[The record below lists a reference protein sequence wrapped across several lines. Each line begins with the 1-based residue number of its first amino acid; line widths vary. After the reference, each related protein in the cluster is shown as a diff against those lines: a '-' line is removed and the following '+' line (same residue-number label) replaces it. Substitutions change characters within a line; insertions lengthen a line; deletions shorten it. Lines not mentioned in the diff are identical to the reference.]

1 MPNTALPNKLL
12 DLSGFQRKYLPIVLQ
27 SVASQFEKLDVDES
41 IYETDL
47 IDWNYLL
54 LCASVLVTSNASE
67 CLDVAYRIAQY
78 CLVTDQTDDEQKAAA
93 AIVLDSLTNNPSIQ
107 LAIQRGYL
115 PEDYSKSLP
124 LPLQLERIK
133 RGIQYSILGRDNYSV
148 IPINR
153 FQADVY
159 ESAKE
164 LDWMSISAPTSSGK
178 SFILLKILSDYY
190 REEKGKIAVYIVP
203 TRSLI
208 QQVEADISQTFSEQG
223 ISDVFITSVPIFPKE
238 EKHPS
243 LVYVLTQ
250 ERLQWLLNDEPDLI
264 LQLVIVDE
272 AQKIGE
278 GARGVLLQQ
287 VIEEVSRRSIFTK
300 VIFSSPMTSNPEILL
315 EQAPKEIDKRAII
328 SEHVAV
334 NQNLIW
340 VSQVPKKPMIWSM
353 DLCLGETTY
362 QLGRFT
368 LPYRPTTISKRLPF
382 ISYSL
387 AENAGGNL
395 VYVNGPA
402 DAEKTAMQL
411 YELQGEAAEKN
422 DKEVL
427 NLIQLIKS
435 VINPNYALVK
445 TLKRGVGFHYGNM
458 PLLVK
463 NELEKLFS
471 IGKIKFLVCTSTLI
485 EGMNLP
491 AKSIFVRG
499 PQKGKGKP
507 MGEIDFWNLAGR
519 AGRQGKEFQGNV
531 ICIDPMRED
540 AWKVPPPRIKN
551 RFPIQPTINAIVLRN
566 SDALFQFIESNTPR
580 NLAAKRPELE
590 HTFVYFIGEYLRKGS
605 LHEHR
610 TLKKSDTALVTRLE
624 SLVEKVLGEIDIPN
638 EIILHNP
645 GISPIAIQDLLNYF
659 RNYESDVEDLI
670 PILPE
675 SDDALVNYIKLVDR
689 ISKYLSG
696 DSEKLNYPHALLVL
710 YWIKGD
716 SLSFIINKNWRYWKD
731 KGKNLAQVIRDTM
744 RDIEE
749 YARFKFVKYSSC
761 YIDVLKFYLMSIDR
775 MDLVEKIPN
784 INIWLEFGASQLTQV
799 SLMSLGLSRTS
810 AIAVSELIVAD
821 GLTVKECIQW
831 LFALNL
837 AGTDLSPIIIEEIKQ
852 VLNRQK
858 SLLKK

>member
-1 MPNTALPNKLL
+1 MPNTELPKKLL
-12 DLSGFQRKYLPIVLQ
+12 NLSGFQRKYLPAVLQ
-27 SVASQFEKLDVDES
+27 SVARQFEGLEVDES
-41 IYETDL
+41 IYEGEP
-47 IDWNYLL
+47 IDWNYLI
-54 LCASVLVTSNASE
+54 LCASVLAGSDTSE

-78 CLVTDQTDDEQKAAA
+78 SLVNERTDVEQKAAA
-93 AIVLDSLTNNPSIQ
+93 AIVLDSLTNTPSIQ

-115 PEDYSKSLP
+115 SEDYSKGLP
-124 LPLQLERIK
+124 LPLQLEKIK
-133 RGIQYSILGRDNYSV
+133 RGIQYSILAGDNQGM

-159 ESAKE
+159 ESAQE

-178 SFILLKILSDYY
+178 SFILLKILS
-190 REEKGKIAVYIVP
+190 EFFTEKKGEIAVYIVP

-208 QQVEADISQTFSEQG
+208 QQVESDISQTFNEQG
-223 ISDVFITSVPIFPKE
+223 INEVFITSVPILPKE
-238 EKHPS
+238 ETPPA

-250 ERLQWLLNDEPDLI
+250 ERLQWLLNDEPELI

-272 AQKIGE
+272 AQKIGD

-287 VIEEVSRRSIFTK
+287 VIEEVSRRSAFTK

-315 EQAPKEIDKRAII
+315 EPAPKDIDKRAII

-340 VSQVPKKPMIWSM
+340 VSQVPMKPRVWSM
-353 DLCLGETTY
+353 DLCLGEATH
-362 QLGRFT
+362 QLGHFT
-368 LPYRPTTISKRLPF
+368 LPYRPTATSKRLPF

-395 VYVNGPA
+395 VYVNGPS

-411 YELQGEAAEKN
+411 YELQGEETTIH

-427 NLIQLIKS
+427 DLIQLIKN
-435 VINPNYALVK
+435 VINPNYVLVK
-445 TLKRGVGFHYGNM
+445 TLTRGVGFHYGNM

-463 NELEKLFS
+463 NELEKLFKH
-471 IGKIKFLVCTSTLI
+471 GKIKFLVCTSTLI

-499 PQKGKGKP
+499 PQKGKGRP

-540 AWKVPPPRIKN
+540 AWKVPPPRIKH
-551 RFPIQPTINAIVLRN
+551 RFPIQPTINEIVLKN
-566 SDALFQFIESNTPR
+566 GSDLIEFIESDTPR
-580 NLAAKRPELE
+580 NVAAKRPELE
-590 HTFVYFIGEYLRKGS
+590 HTFVYFLGEYLRKGT
-605 LHEHR
+605 LHEHKI
-610 TLKKSDTALVTRLE
+610 LKKSDATLVTRLE
-624 SLVEKVLGEIDIPN
+624 KLVEKTIEGIDIPK
-638 EIILHNP
+638 EVILHNP
-645 GISPIAIQDLLNYF
+645 GISPIALQNLLQYF
-659 RNYESDVEDLI
+659 ENYESEVEDLI
-670 PILPE
+670 PVLPE
-675 SDDALVNYIKLVDR
+675 SDDALTNYIKLVDR
-689 ISKYLSG
+689 ISRYLSG

-710 YWIKGD
+710 YWIRGD
-716 SLSFIINKNWRYWKD
+716 SLSLIINKNWRYWKNH
-731 KGKNLAQVIRDTM
+731 GKNLAQVIRDTM

-761 YIDVLKFYLMSIDR
+761 YIDVLKYYLMSIDR
-775 MDLVEKIPN
+775 EDLVEKIPSL
-784 INIWLEFGASQLTQV
+784 NIWLEFGASQLTQV

-837 AGTDLSPIIIEEIKQ
+837 AGTDLSPIIMEEIRQ
-852 VLNRQK
+852 VLRRHQA
-858 SLLKK
+858 LLD